1 MGEDNVV
8 RFSPPAKK
16 PSPEYLLS
24 EEENKREARSNLAAA
39 IAMLQKPYG
48 EEDLEKTLQLINE
61 AWGIVCGIFIMRPDR

>member
-1 MGEDNVV
+1 MGDDNIV
-8 RFSPPAKK
+8 RFQPQAKK
-16 PSPEYLLS
+16 PNPEYLLS